1 MSLCT
6 VPPQQLLQKSLQ
18 TMHKSVGNHIRTSS
32 PSSLPCSPTTIAHS
46 FGSKGQINGSSGE
59 IFVLICSMDG
69 FKPGMCHYPS
79 AAPYFSSHF
88 VTAAFPF
95 GHARHISFRQKYLR
109 GFMRNSSQRRLTLTL
124 GAAQRRRQS
133 RNMCTQKKQAT
144 LLEFTM
150 FYLTSGVVA
159 HYYDQGCWKQ
169 GGRGDNCPS
178 PLLMKIN

>member
-1 MSLCT
+1 MASRCLSFSTSVSCSLMVKSIFASSGT
-6 VPPQQLLQKSLQ
+6 QRKLLQQQQQLLLQKSLQ

-124 GAAQRRRQS
+124 GAA
-133 RNMCTQKKQAT
+133 A
-144 LLEFTM
+144 
-150 FYLTSGVVA
+150 
-159 HYYDQGCWKQ
+159 
-169 GGRGDNCPS
+169 
-178 PLLMKIN
+178 

>member
-1 MSLCT
+1 MVKSIFASSGTTVSSSSSSPSCSWQSSACYSAAVPPMSLCT

-124 GAAQRRRQS
+124 GAAQRQQS
-133 RNMCTQKKQAT
+133 RNMCTQKK
-144 LLEFTM
+144 LL
-150 FYLTSGVVA
+150 
-159 HYYDQGCWKQ
+159 QGP
-169 GGRGDNCPS
+169 R
-178 PLLMKIN
+178 